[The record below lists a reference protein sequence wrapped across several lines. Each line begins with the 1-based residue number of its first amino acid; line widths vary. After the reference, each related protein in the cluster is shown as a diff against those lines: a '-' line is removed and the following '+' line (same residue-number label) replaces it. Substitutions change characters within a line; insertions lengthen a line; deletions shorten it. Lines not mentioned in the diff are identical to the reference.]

1 MDIGISSFV
10 WVSPFSTENRDIL
23 LKAKNIGYD
32 LIEIA
37 VEDKT
42 LIDFADIKKYSR
54 ELDIKLSVSGAF
66 GTERDISS
74 DNPEY
79 RKIGLQYIKD
89 CIDIANDFE
98 SPIFGGPLYSA
109 VGKTRLVS
117 KEQKHQE
124 RMWCL
129 ENLSVA
135 TEYAK
140 SKGVILA
147 LEPLNRFETDM
158 INTLDQA
165 ADLIGE
171 INDKNLGLLLDT
183 FHSNIE
189 EKDIAKEVLKY
200 GDQIVHVQ
208 GNEND
213 RGTPGTGHLEWDE
226 IRDALVQV
234 NYQGAVVIETF
245 GSPSKELARAASI
258 WRPLA
263 ESADIL
269 AEEGYKFYKKQFKS

>member
-10 WVSPFSTENRDIL
+10 WVSPFSTENRDII
-23 LKAKNIGYD
+23 LKAKNLGYD
-32 LIEIA
+32 IIEIA
-37 VEDKT
+37 IEDKS
-42 LIDFADIKKYSR
+42 LIDLQNIKAYCK

-74 DNPEY
+74 ENKEY
-79 RKIGLQYIKD
+79 RKIGLQYILD
-89 CIDIANDFE
+89 CIDIANYFE

-117 KEQKHQE
+117 QEQKYQE

-129 ENLSVA
+129 ESLSIA

-140 SKGVILA
+140 NKGITLA

-171 INDKNLGLLLDT
+171 INDKNLKLLLDT
-183 FHSNIE
+183 FHANIE
-189 EKDIAKEVLKY
+189 EKDIAREILKY

-213 RGTPGTGHLEWDE
+213 RGTPGSGHLEWDE
-226 IRDALVQV
+226 IRNALQQI
-234 NYQGAVVIETF
+234 NYQGAIVLETF

-269 AEEGYKFYKKQFKS
+269 AKEGYEFYSNQFKS

>member
-1 MDIGISSFV
+1 
-10 WVSPFSTENRDIL
+10 
-23 LKAKNIGYD
+23 
-32 LIEIA
+32 
-37 VEDKT
+37 VEDKA

-117 KEQKHQE
+117 KEQKYQE

-129 ENLSVA
+129 ENLAVA

-200 GDQIVHVQ
+200 GDQIVLVQ
-208 GNEND
+208 ENEND
-213 RGTPGTGHLEWDE
+213 RGTPGIGYLEWDE
-226 IRDALVQV
+226 IKDELVQV
-234 NYQGAVVIETF
+234 NYQRAVVIVTF
-245 GSPSKELARAASI
+245 CSPLKELVRAASI
-258 WRPLA
+258 
-263 ESADIL
+263 
-269 AEEGYKFYKKQFKS
+269 